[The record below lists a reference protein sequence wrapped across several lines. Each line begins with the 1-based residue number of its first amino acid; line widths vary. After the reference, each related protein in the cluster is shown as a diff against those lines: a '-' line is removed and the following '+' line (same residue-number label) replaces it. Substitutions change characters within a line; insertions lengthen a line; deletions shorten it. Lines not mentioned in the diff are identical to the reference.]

1 MAQQPWPIKRP
12 ESGRF
17 TLDNVWVRPTRRD
30 WTGKEENYLVLAL
43 PEDAVLLGYGA
54 ALQDPV
60 NVQAALSEKLNALF
74 YGASPVLEIGH
85 PGVIFRLTDTRHV
98 VPLEHP
104 LHVIHDVA
112 KKSYST
118 LDADAMADYFLD
130 WKVGKQGE
138 TLGEIISEVALVE
151 LIPATWMIA
160 SDRGRA
166 ACEAALN
173 CARLP
178 EGGTGFLRASQVD
191 VYVGQYHAFVDELQT
206 RPDPPVAPRQLQTQ
220 FMKPRAAATNA
231 PAVRG

>member
-1 MAQQPWPIKRP
+1 MAQQPWPIKPP

-17 TLDNVWVRPTRRD
+17 SLDNVWVRPTRRD

-54 ALQDPV
+54 ALQDSASV
-60 NVQAALSEKLNALF
+60 HAALREKLEAFF
-74 YGASPVLEIGH
+74 YGPSPVLEIGH

-104 LHVIHDVA
+104 LHVIHDAA
-112 KKSYST
+112 KKSYAT
-118 LDADAMADYFLD
+118 LDPDAMADYFLN

-138 TLGEIISEVALVE
+138 TLGEIINEVAMVE
-151 LIPATWMIA
+151 MIPATWMIA

-173 CARLP
+173 RARLP
-178 EGGTGFLRASQVD
+178 EGGTGFLRAAQVD

-206 RPDPPVAPRQLQTQ
+206 RPEPPVASRRLQTQ
-220 FMKPRAAATNA
+220 FMKPKAAAANA